1 MVRKRRP
8 AHQYSKTY
16 KSGYAPTLKAQG
28 PPVAGAK
35 PPSSAPGLIQG
46 WLVEGERDGDA
57 FTYSAGPPD
66 DQGLIQ
72 TCTVTARSLLWGKGV
87 RS

>member
-16 KSGYAPTLKAQG
+16 KSGYAPTLKDLG

-35 PPSSAPGLIQG
+35 PSSSAPGLIRG
-46 WLVEGERDGDA
+46 GLVEGQRNGYA

-66 DQGLIQ
+66 DPGLIQ
-72 TCTVTARSLLWGKGV
+72 TCTVIARPLLWGKRV